1 LILVLKIKLQHNDEQ
16 GSSIRTNGKKLF
28 PNPENNRLRTIFA
41 SRINVMKKII
51 LILSLIAT
59 TMAKAQKSK
68 YDSYPVYNGND
79 LGLTYSKAKST
90 FRIWAPTAKSV
101 TLNLYTGNIEVPVRK
116 EMRKDLNGT
125 WTFTLGGDMKGL
137 QYAFQVKN
145 DSSQLLPVP
154 DPYVK
159 AVTVNGHKGVV
170 LDLKETN
177 PKDWQ
182 KDKSP
187 VFKNKTDAII
197 YELHVRDASI
207 AAGSGINNKGKFLGL
222 TETGTKNKDGLSTGL
237 DHLKELGVTH
247 IHLLPSYDF
256 NSVDESKPDS
266 AQYNWGYD
274 PQNYNVPE
282 GSYST
287 NAGNPVARIKEFKQL
302 IQSFHS
308 NGLRVVMDVVY
319 NHTALTEGSN
329 FNQLVPGYYYRQ
341 TKDGKFSDAT
351 ACGNE
356 TASER
361 PMMRKF
367 ILESMKYWV
376 QEYHI
381 DGFRIDLMGVH
392 DIETMNI
399 ISKELHKI
407 KPDIL
412 LYGEGWT
419 AGASPLPDSLR
430 ALKKYAYKL
439 DRIAVFSDDIR
450 DGIKGSV
457 FEHEDKGFASGKP
470 GMEESIKFG
479 VVAACKHPQLD
490 YSKVNY
496 SKAPYAA
503 EPYHTISYSECHDNH
518 VLWDKLKIS
527 AKDASEEQRKEMHK
541 LALSIVLTSQ
551 GISFLHAGTEFL
563 RSKKGVENSF
573 KSPDSINA
581 IDWDLKSIN
590 KDVFDFVKYLIQM
603 RKEHPAFRMKT
614 AKDIAANI
622 HFRMDAKPGTVI
634 YEINGAAVHDR
645 WKKILVCFNGSDKT
659 QPVSVGSTWQSYI
672 LNNLIVQTEKV
683 VNNILLAPHSCTI
696 LFQ

>member
-1 LILVLKIKLQHNDEQ
+1 MVTGISVL
-16 GSSIRTNGKKLF
+16 
-28 PNPENNRLRTIFA
+28 
-41 SRINVMKKII
+41 
-51 LILSLIAT
+51 
-59 TMAKAQKSK
+59 KAQKSK
-68 YDSYPVYNGND
+68 YDNYPVYNGTD
-79 LGLTYSKAKST
+79 LGLIYTKFKST
-90 FRIWAPTAKSV
+90 FRIWAPTAQRVKLLCYGKFPAS
-101 TLNLYTGNIEVPVRK
+101 NLAEH
-116 EMRKDLNGT
+116 EMKKDVNGT
-125 WTFTLGGDMKGL
+125 WFLSIKGDEKG
-137 QYAFQVKN
+137 QSYAFSAMIDGKWMN
-145 DSSQLLPVP
+145 AVP
-154 DPYVK
+154 DPYAR
-159 AVTVNGHKGVV
+159 AVTPGGKTAVIV
-170 LDLKETN
+170 DLKDISPSE
-177 PKDWQ
+177 WY

-187 VFKNKTDAII
+187 VFRNKTDAII

-207 AAGSGINNKGKFLGL
+207 ASNSGISHKGKFLGL
-222 TETGTKNKDGLSTGL
+222 TETETKNSKGFSTGL

-247 IHLLPSYDF
+247 IHLLPVFDY
-256 NSVDESKPDS
+256 NSVDEGRNDT

-274 PQNYNVPE
+274 PLNYNVPE
-282 GSYST
+282 GSYSS
-287 NAGNPVARIKEFKQL
+287 NPLDPSSRITEFKQL
-302 IQSFHS
+302 VQVLHA

-319 NHTALTEGSN
+319 NHTALTEQSN

-341 TKDGKFSDAT
+341 KPDGSFSDAT

-361 PMMRKF
+361 PMVRKF

-392 DIETMNI
+392 DIETMNL
-399 ISKELHKI
+399 ISRELHKI

-479 VVAACKHPQLD
+479 AVASCKHPQVN

-503 EPYHTISYSECHDNH
+503 EPYNTISYCECHDNH
-518 VLWDKLKIS
+518 VLWDKLAIS
-527 AKDASEEQRKEMHK
+527 AKDATEAERKEMHK

-581 IDWDLKSIN
+581 IDWDLKTKN
-590 KDVFDFVKYLIQM
+590 KDVFDYVQYLIKM
-603 RKEHPAFRMKT
+603 RKAHPAFRMKT
-614 AKDIAANI
+614 AKEIAANI
-622 HFRMDAKPGTVI
+622 RFREKLNPGLVM
-634 YEINGAAVHDR
+634 YEINGAAVGDK
-645 WKKILVCFNGSDKT
+645 WKKILVCFNGSEEM
-659 QPVSVGSTWQSYI
+659 QPLSIGKGWQSYI
-672 LNNLIVQTEKV
+672 LNNLAGQSG
-683 VNNILLAPHSCTI
+683 NAASDILISAHSCSVF
-696 LFQ
+696 FQ